1 MNKTPI
7 TRPLLSMTS
16 QRIRR
21 SAIAAAI
28 LLSAQALNAGT
39 LTIDD
44 GVVIK
49 FGADAQLV
57 VRDQLVAGKDVT
69 LTSQKDDSA
78 GGPSASTPQSPASG
92 DWRGLRIEKSAA
104 AAAAGGPFTLN
115 GWSVRYAG
123 PAPGSS
129 VPGAALT
136 LRGGSPGLQFLSLSD
151 SDVGL
156 QLLDGAQP
164 AITGAS
170 FLRNGTG
177 LLASGSSGATVTG
190 SQFVGNRNWG
200 VNNQTPS
207 VVLNAR
213 GNWWGHPSGAKDSVG
228 NPQGQGDAVS
238 TGVDHGAPL
247 AAAPLLNPSLRLA
260 YPSNYFAQ
268 RNVLF
273 ELACINATEYR
284 IAEGGA
290 FAGLAFQ
297 ALNNERAQV
306 ELTLS
311 AGDGLKAV
319 SAQCRNA
326 AGTLVTA
333 SLAGGV
339 RIDTEAPQLAIANPG
354 AGSVISQSVSI
365 DASASDGGGIA
376 SVAFHIDGALK
387 TTDTTAPYSFAWNI
401 DSETDGEHSL
411 RVVATDA
418 VGRTSEQTR
427 SVTLARVP
435 LGPDTQ
441 GPDVSNVRLGAAALT
456 NGAVIAT
463 SGNVSFSASDRSGI
477 ARAELLLDD
486 AVITTASGTSSFSAA
501 LNIDAVANG
510 AHTLAL
516 RVVDSL
522 GNATLQSYSVTVAH
536 AAPAT
541 PAISE
546 PTNGTVTR
554 AASIT
559 VTGTAP
565 AGSSVQVF
573 RGGQAQG
580 ALITIGSDGRFNT
593 TVELLSGA
601 NLIQAQ
607 ASNAHGSSA
616 LSSGVNVTRDTSVPG
631 SPSNLSA
638 VALSGGPVKLSW
650 TRSSDVNA
658 VGYQIYRSPN
668 SFTLIGEAT
677 RVNASVVNAN
687 TYEDLPPND
696 GSWTYRVVAVNTA
709 ATPSEP
715 TNAASAT
722 SDSTAPVA
730 VSVAYSSTGKTDPAS
745 GAFGQGRIDLV
756 LTTSEP
762 LQTTPYLSIVPQGG
776 SPITVN
782 LSKTGETAYQ
792 GSFLISG
799 NTPSGVADA
808 LFSARDAVG
817 NRGTQVQ
824 SGATLRIDTQGPIL
838 SGIALTPAAP
848 IRNEGS
854 PTLGAVFTFS
864 KAPAATPQVRYLLS
878 GANRTAV
885 DLALSATSATTYSAS
900 FTLPSDAGQG
910 APETL
915 VFRHTAKDALDNV
928 SSQVAAFNQFQ
939 VYQGELPPLDV
950 PVGLTAKAQPG
961 GKVRLSWQAVEGAN
975 SYQLYRRGPGQ
986 SVLEALARNAG
997 TEYVDSTPADGSYL
1011 YAVATVRQVNGQESL
1026 SGQSAPVSVTTIAN
1040 APGAPQNL
1048 TLTLTGQGIYAAW
1061 QAPLASQ
1068 VDHYRLYR
1076 ASGSTINSIEGLSP
1090 IKSLIKL
1097 TQTYD
1102 SSPSPTQGAYVVT
1115 AVDAAGNESALSN
1128 SAYLNASLLPVRN
1141 LKAEQL
1147 GNALPLVSWS
1157 APNGNVAGYKVY
1169 VGPDSAPVLLTPA
1182 PITATQFEDTGFTS
1196 GERRY
1201 SVATVDANGIE
1212 LASSV
1217 LLPNVSGQIASGLP
1231 LLRGVMNRVQV
1242 QLTNTSAQTLGGV
1255 TALVRV
1261 PVNAQST
1268 QFKDHRSAAISLA
1281 PNETRLVPVV
1291 VGGYAELPGA
1301 PQLLVGVEIAPEDGP
1316 HVMIA
1321 RHQTVQVGEGA
1332 LVVGMTTEAFTRGAT
1347 GQVKLTIENT
1357 SEVDVE
1363 LLTANANGAQP
1374 SSELRFKILDADG
1387 NVLATQPYQ
1396 QALGANVVTL
1406 TNGQTVARI
1415 AAGSSYV
1422 SEVFELNVP
1431 SASPKSIRVKLE
1443 VDQLRYHSG
1452 QPDQILIT
1460 GRGSEKTVPLGETAY
1475 LGEVSN
1481 VTPVSSFGD
1490 QDIVISGRAIE
1501 RSSSA
1506 PMPNARLKLVLNQQG
1521 FERTFQV
1528 LTDGSGAFSH
1538 SFKPTVTDAGLFK
1551 VSAVHPDITDRPEQ
1565 KSFTINRVTVSP
1577 ALAKLNLPKNYPF
1590 TLPFKVSA
1598 GAGTSATHLRLTL
1611 DAVNQPT
1618 GQIPAGVEV
1627 TLAAPVNVVERQTL
1641 NIPAV
1646 FSATHEAQPT
1656 GALIFN
1662 VVADESPN
1670 APLGV
1675 VRVDYTLSEATPY
1688 LVSTPSF
1695 VETGLA
1701 QGAAQVEPVAIK
1713 NSGLQ
1718 EAINLQFSLSR
1729 PDGSA
1734 VPSWVSIASQA
1745 NGTLAVGETRS
1756 IDLSF
1761 TPPAS
1766 VAEGLYEFWLN
1777 IVGDNVPAQTVK
1789 VYASLSQSGQ
1799 GNVLFKASDIYTATV
1814 GKDGQL
1820 IQGLPGASI
1829 TLQNE
1834 EVPTIALEMVS
1845 DNLGEA
1851 LFQNVPTGR
1860 YRFKAKAN
1868 NHQEVS
1874 GRLQIKPGITLNQP
1888 VFLNNSLITVE
1899 WNVREIIIEDR
1910 YDITLSATFE
1920 TDVPVA
1926 VVVMQPASVNLPKM
1940 AEGDVYFGELS
1951 LTNHGLLRADNLRQT
1966 LPRSDPYFR
1975 FEFLSPVP
1983 SSLGAKER
1991 VTLPYRVVALQ
2002 SLEAAASGGEA
2013 SGGGCYNYNNSTTV
2027 ESECECANGALSKG
2041 ATSTNWFAYSNSTC
2055 PAPTGG
2061 KPTPIPLIEAIRP
2074 HCSSWCGNSC
2084 CASGGNGG
2092 GGGVGALLPGG
2103 PRCVGIPRNGV
2114 EYNPG
2119 TCSAP

>member
-1 MNKTPI
+1 MTTTPI
-7 TRPLLSMTS
+7 TRPLFSMKS

-21 SAIAAAI
+21 SAIAVAAV
-28 LLSAQALNAGT
+28 LLSAQVLGAGT

-49 FGADAQLV
+49 FGPEAQLV
-57 VRDQLVAGKDVT
+57 VRDQLSPGRDVT
-69 LTSQKDDSA
+69 LTSQKDDSVGGQA
-78 GGPSASTPQSPASG
+78 GATPQTPAAG

-104 AAAAGGPFTLN
+104 AGGQFTLN

-123 PAPGSS
+123 PAPGATA
-129 VPGAALT
+129 PAAALT
-136 LRGGSPGLQFLSLSD
+136 LRGWSPGLQFLNLSD

-156 QLLDGAQP
+156 QLLDGAHP
-164 AITGAS
+164 AITGSS

-177 LLASGSSGATVTG
+177 LLASDSSAATVTG
-190 SQFVGNRNWG
+190 SQFVGNRDTG
-200 VNNQTPS
+200 VTNQTPS

-213 GNWWGHPSGAKDSVG
+213 GNWWGHASGAKDSVG

-247 AAAPLLNPSLRLA
+247 AAAPLLNPSIRLA
-260 YPSNYFAQ
+260 RPSTYFAQ

-273 ELACINATEYR
+273 DIACTNASEYR

-290 FAGLAFQ
+290 FSGVAFQ
-297 ALNNERAQV
+297 PLGAERAQA

-311 AGDGLKAV
+311 AGDGVKPV

-326 AGTLVTA
+326 AGTIVTA

-339 RIDTEAPQLAIANPG
+339 RIDTEAPVVAIANPA

-365 DASASDGGGIA
+365 DASASDGGGIT

-387 TTDTTAPYSFAWNI
+387 ATDTAAPYSFAWNI
-401 DSETDGEHSL
+401 DSEPDGEHSL
-411 RVVATDA
+411 LVVATDA

-435 LGPDTQ
+435 LGPDTE
-441 GPDVSNVRLGAAALT
+441 GPDVSNIRLGASVLT

-463 SGNVSFSASDRSGI
+463 SGFVTFTASDRSGI

-486 AVITTASGTSSFSAA
+486 AVVATASGTSNFSAA

-516 RVVDSL
+516 RVIDSL
-522 GNATLQSYSVTVAH
+522 GNTTVQTFSVAVAH
-536 AAPAT
+536 AAPAA
-541 PAISE
+541 PSLSE
-546 PTNGTVTR
+546 PVNGSVTR
-554 AASIT
+554 ATATT
-559 VTGTAP
+559 VGGTAP
-565 AGSSVQVF
+565 AGSNVQVF

-580 ALITIGSDGRFNT
+580 GLIAVGSNGRFT
-593 TVELLSGA
+593 TTLELQPGA

-607 ASNAHGSSA
+607 ASNAHGSSE
-616 LSSGVNVTRDTSVPG
+616 LSAGVTITLDTTVPG
-631 SPSNLSA
+631 SPSNL
-638 VALSGGPVKLSW
+638 VATALTGGPVKLTW
-650 TRSSDVNA
+650 TRATDANV
-658 VGYQIYRSPN
+658 VGYQIYRAPN

-677 RVNASVVNAN
+677 KVNGSMVTAN

-696 GSWTYRVVAVNTA
+696 GSWTYRVVAVNAA

-715 TNAASAT
+715 TNAASAA
-722 SDSTAPVA
+722 SDSKAPEA
-730 VSVAYSSTGKTDPAS
+730 VSIVYATSGKTDPAT
-745 GAFGQGRIDLV
+745 GALGQGRVDLT

-776 SPITVN
+776 SPITVS

-792 GSFLISG
+792 GSFLIAG

-817 NRGTQVQ
+817 NRGTQVRA
-824 SGATLRIDTQGPIL
+824 GATLKIDTQGPIL
-838 SGIALTPAAP
+838 TSIELTPAAP

-854 PTLGAVFTFS
+854 PNLSAVLTFS
-864 KAPAATPQVRYLLS
+864 KAPAAVPQVRYLLS

-885 DLALSATSATTYSAS
+885 DLTLTATSATTYSAS
-900 FTLPSDAGQG
+900 FTLPADAGQG

-915 VFRHTAKDALDNV
+915 SLRHTAKDALDNV

-939 VYQGELPPLDV
+939 VYQGDLPPLDV
-950 PVGLTAKAQPG
+950 PIGLSAKAQPG
-961 GKVRLSWQAVEGAN
+961 GKVRLSWQAVDGAS

-986 SVLEALARNAG
+986 PALEALARNAG
-997 TEYVDSTPADGSYL
+997 TEYIDSTPADGSYL

-1048 TLTLTGQGIYAAW
+1048 TLTLTGQGIYATW

-1076 ASGSTINSIEGLSP
+1076 ATGTAINSVEGLSP
-1090 IKSLIKL
+1090 IKTLIKL

-1102 SSPSPTQGAYVVT
+1102 TSPSPTQGAYVVT
-1115 AVDAAGNESALSN
+1115 AVDAAGNESAISN

-1141 LKAEQL
+1141 LKVEQL
-1147 GNALPLVSWS
+1147 GNALPLVSWT

-1169 VGPDSAPVLLTPA
+1169 VGPESGPVLLTPA
-1182 PITATQFEDTGFTS
+1182 PIAATQFEDTGFTS

-1201 SVATVDANGIE
+1201 TVATVDANGIE

-1231 LLRGVMNRVQV
+1231 LLRGVMNRLQVQV
-1242 QLTNTSAQTLGGV
+1242 TNTSAQTLGNV

-1268 QFKDHRSAAISLA
+1268 QFKDHRSAVLSLA

-1291 VGGYAELPGA
+1291 VGGYADLPGA
-1301 PQLLVGVEIAPEDGP
+1301 PQVLVGIEIAPEDGP
-1316 HVMIA
+1316 RVTLA
-1321 RHQTVQVGEGA
+1321 RSQTVQVGEGA
-1332 LVVGMTTEAFTRGAT
+1332 LVVGLATESFTRGAT

-1357 SEVDVE
+1357 TEVDVE
-1363 LLTANANGAQP
+1363 LLTATGNGAHP
-1374 SSELRFKILDADG
+1374 SNELRFKILDADG

-1396 QALGANVVTL
+1396 HALGANVVTL

-1431 SASPKSIRVKLE
+1431 SASPNSIRVKLE
-1443 VDQLRYHSG
+1443 VDKLRYHSA
-1452 QPDQILIT
+1452 QADEIQIT
-1460 GRGSEKTVPLGETAY
+1460 GRGSEKSVSLGETAY
-1475 LGEVSN
+1475 LGEVTDVS
-1481 VTPVSSFGD
+1481 PISSFGD
-1490 QDIVISGRAIE
+1490 QDVVISGRAIE
-1501 RSSSA
+1501 RSSAA

-1521 FERTFQV
+1521 FERSFQV
-1528 LTDGSGAFSH
+1528 LTDSAGVFSYT
-1538 SFKPTVTDAGLFK
+1538 FKPTVTDAGLFK

-1590 TLPFKVSA
+1590 TIPFKVTA

-1618 GQIPAGVEV
+1618 GQIPDGVEV

-1646 FSATHEAQPT
+1646 FSATHEAQPS

-1701 QGAAQVEPVAIK
+1701 QGSAQIESVSIK

-1718 EAINLQFSLSR
+1718 EAINLQFSLSQ

-1734 VPSWVSIASQA
+1734 VPSWVAIASQA
-1745 NGTLAVGETRS
+1745 NGSLPVGETRTV
-1756 IDLSF
+1756 DLSF
-1761 TPPAS
+1761 TPSAS
-1766 VAEGLYEFWLN
+1766 VAEGVYEFWLN
-1777 IVGDNVPAQTVK
+1777 IVGDNVAAQTVK

-1799 GNVLFKASDIYTATV
+1799 GNVLFKAADIYTATV

-1820 IQGLPGASI
+1820 IQGLQGASI

-1834 EVPTIALEMVS
+1834 DVPTITLEMVT

-1860 YRFKAKAN
+1860 YQFKAKAN

-1874 GRLQIKPGITLNQP
+1874 GRLQIKPGITQNQP
-1888 VFLNNSLITVE
+1888 LFLNYNLITVE

-1920 TDVPVA
+1920 TDVPAA
-1926 VVVMQPASVNLPKM
+1926 VVVMQPSSVNLPAM
-1940 AEGDVYFGELS
+1940 AAGDVYYGELS
-1951 LTNHGLLRADNLRQT
+1951 LTNHGLIRADGLKQT
-1966 LPRSDPYFR
+1966 LPRSDGFFR

-2002 SLEAAASGGEA
+2002 SLEDAANSATA
-2013 SGGGCYNYNNSTTV
+2013 SGGGCHNYNNSTTV
-2027 ESECECANGALSKG
+2027 EYEFECANGAETSS
-2041 ATSTNWFAYSNSTC
+2041 ATSTNWFSYSNSTC
-2055 PAPTGG
+2055 PAPPGSS
-2061 KPTPIPLIEAIRP
+2061 TPAPWTRP
-2074 HCSSWCGNSC
+2074 GCLAWCGDKC
-2084 CASGGNGG
+2084 CAGGGPGGSGG
-2092 GGGVGALLPGG
+2092 GGGILPGG
-2103 PRCVGIPRNGV
+2103 PRCVNIPRNGV

>member
-1 MNKTPI
+1 MTTTPI
-7 TRPLLSMTS
+7 TRPLFPMMS

-21 SAIAAAI
+21 PAMALATV
-28 LLSAQALNAGT
+28 LLSTQVVGAGT
-39 LTIDD
+39 LTIDE
-44 GVVIK
+44 GVVVK
-49 FGADAQLV
+49 FGPEAQLV
-57 VRDQLVAGKDVT
+57 VRDHLSPGQNVI

-78 GGPSASTPQSPASG
+78 GGPSASTPQTPASG

-104 AAAAGGPFTLN
+104 AGGSFTLN

-123 PAPGSS
+123 PAQGSS

-136 LRGGSPGLQFLSLSD
+136 LRGWSPGLQLLSVSD

-156 QLLDGAQP
+156 YLLDGAHP
-164 AITGAS
+164 AITGSS

-177 LLASGSSGATVTG
+177 LLATGSSAATVTG
-190 SQFVGNRNWG
+190 SQFVGNRNAG

-213 GNWWGHPSGAKDSVG
+213 GNWWGHVSGAKDAVG
-228 NPQGQGDAVS
+228 NPQGQGDAVT

-247 AAAPLLNPSLRLA
+247 AAAPLLNPSIRLA
-260 YPSNYFAQ
+260 RPATYFAQ

-273 ELACINATEYR
+273 DIACVNATEYR

-290 FAGLAFQ
+290 FSGVAFQ
-297 ALNNERAQV
+297 SLSAERAQV

-311 AGDGLKAV
+311 AGDGVKPV

-326 AGTLVTA
+326 AGTIVTA

-339 RIDTEAPQLAIANPG
+339 RIDTEAPVVAISNPA

-365 DASASDGGGIA
+365 DANASDGGGIA

-387 TTDTTAPYSFAWNI
+387 TIDASPPYSYAWNV
-401 DSETDGEHSL
+401 DSEVDGEHSL
-411 RVVATDA
+411 RVVAIDA

-441 GPDVSNVRLGAAALT
+441 GPDVSNIRLGVSVLT

-463 SGNVSFSASDRSGI
+463 SGSITFTASDRSGI

-486 AVITTASGTSSFSAA
+486 VVISSASGSSSFSAP

-510 AHTLAL
+510 PHTLAL

-522 GNATLQSYSVTVAH
+522 GNATLQTFTVSVAH
-536 AAPAT
+536 AAPAAPSFT
-541 PAISE
+541 EPA
-546 PTNGTVTR
+546 NGTVTR
-554 AASIT
+554 VASAT
-559 VTGTAP
+559 VGGSAP
-565 AGSSVQVF
+565 AGSNVQVF

-580 ALITIGSDGRFNT
+580 ALIAVGSNGRFT
-593 TVELLSGA
+593 TTLGLLPGA

-616 LSSGVNVTRDTSVPG
+616 LSAGVTVTLDTTVPG
-631 SPSNLSA
+631 SPSNL
-638 VALSGGPVKLSW
+638 VAAALIGGPVKLTW
-650 TRSSDVNA
+650 ARATDANA
-658 VGYQIYRSPN
+658 VGYQIYRAPT
-668 SFTLIGEAT
+668 SFTLIGEASK
-677 RVNASVVNAN
+677 VNGSVVTAN

-696 GSWTYRVVAVNTA
+696 GAWTYRVVAVNA
-709 ATPSEP
+709 AGTPSAP

-722 SDSTAPVA
+722 ADSRAPEA
-730 VSVAYSSTGKTDPAS
+730 VSIVYTTTGKVDPAT
-745 GAFGQGRIDLV
+745 GAHGQGRMDLV

-762 LQTTPYLSIVPQGG
+762 LQTTPYLSVVPQGG
-776 SPITVN
+776 SPITVS
-782 LSKTGETAYQ
+782 LTKTSETAYQ

-799 NTPSGVADA
+799 NTPSGMADA

-817 NRGTQVQ
+817 NRGTLVRA
-824 SGATLRIDTQGPIL
+824 GAMLRIDTQGPIL
-838 SGIALTPAAP
+838 SSIVLTPAAP

-854 PTLGAVFTFS
+854 PSLGAVFTFS
-864 KAPAATPQVRYLLS
+864 KAPAATPQLRYLLS
-878 GANRTAV
+878 GPNRTAV
-885 DLALSATSATTYSAS
+885 DLALTATSATTYSAS
-900 FTLPSDAGQG
+900 FTLPTDAGQG

-915 VFRHTAKDALDNV
+915 SFRQTARDALDNV

-939 VYQGELPPLDV
+939 VYQGDLPPLDV
-950 PVGLTAKAQPG
+950 PIGLSARAQPG
-961 GKVRLSWQAVEGAN
+961 GKVRLSWQAVEGVN
-975 SYQLYRRGPGQ
+975 SYQIYRRSPGQ
-986 SVLEALARNAG
+986 PALEPLVRNAG
-997 TEYVDSTPADGSYL
+997 AEYIDSTPADGTYL

-1026 SGQSAPVSVTTIAN
+1026 SGQSASVSVTTIAN

-1048 TLTLTGQGIYAAW
+1048 TLTLTGQGIYATW

-1076 ASGSTINSIEGLSP
+1076 ATGTAINSIEGLTP
-1090 IKSLIKL
+1090 IKTLIKL

-1102 SSPSPTQGAYVVT
+1102 TSPSPTQGAYVVT
-1115 AVDAAGNESALSN
+1115 AVDAAGNESAISN
-1128 SAYLNASLLPVRN
+1128 STYLNASLLPVRN
-1141 LKAEQL
+1141 LRVEQL
-1147 GNALPLVSWS
+1147 GNALPVVSWT

-1169 VGPDSAPVLLTPA
+1169 VGPESSPVLLTPA
-1182 PITATQFEDTGFTS
+1182 PIAATRFEDTGFTS

-1201 SVATVDANGIE
+1201 TVATVDANGIE
-1212 LASSV
+1212 LASTV
-1217 LLPNVSGQIASGLP
+1217 LLPNVSSQIASGLP

-1242 QLTNTSAQTLGGV
+1242 QVTNTSAQTLGSV

-1261 PVNAQST
+1261 PVNAQAT
-1268 QFKDHRSAAISLA
+1268 EFRDHRSVALSLA

-1301 PQLLVGVEIAPEDGP
+1301 PQVLVGIDIAPEDGP
-1316 HVMIA
+1316 QVTLA
-1321 RHQTVQVGEGA
+1321 RSQAVAVGEGA
-1332 LVVGMTTEAFTRGAT
+1332 LVVGLTTESFTRGAT
-1347 GQVKLTIENT
+1347 GQVRLTIENT
-1357 SEVDVE
+1357 TEVDVE
-1363 LLTANANGAQP
+1363 LLTATGNGANP
-1374 SSELRFKILDADG
+1374 SNELRFKILDVDG
-1387 NVLATQPYQ
+1387 NVLATQPYK

-1422 SEVFELNVP
+1422 SEMFELNVP
-1431 SASPKSIRVKLE
+1431 SASPRSIRVKLE
-1443 VDQLRYHSG
+1443 VDKLRYHSG

-1460 GRGSEKTVPLGETAY
+1460 GRGSEKTLPLGETAY
-1475 LGEVSN
+1475 LGEVTN
-1481 VTPVSSFGD
+1481 VNPISSFGD
-1490 QDIVISGRAIE
+1490 QDVVITGRAIE
-1501 RSSSA
+1501 RRSSA

-1528 LTDGSGAFSH
+1528 LTDNSGAFSH
-1538 SFKPTVTDAGLFK
+1538 TFKPTVTDAGLFK

-1565 KSFTINRVTVSP
+1565 RSFTINRVTVSP
-1577 ALAKLNLPKNYPF
+1577 ALSKLNLPKNYPF
-1590 TLPFKVSA
+1590 TIPFKVTA
-1598 GAGTSATHLRLTL
+1598 GSGTSATNLRLTL

-1618 GQIPAGVEV
+1618 GQIPVGVAVE
-1627 TLAAPVNVVERQTL
+1627 LNAPVNVVERQTL
-1641 NIPAV
+1641 NIPAI
-1646 FSATHEAQPT
+1646 FTATNEAQPT

-1662 VVADESPN
+1662 VVADEKPN

-1701 QGAAQVEPVAIK
+1701 QGAAQVESVSIK

-1734 VPSWVSIASQA
+1734 VPSWVAIASQA
-1745 NGTLAVGETRS
+1745 NGSLPVGDARTVD
-1756 IDLSF
+1756 ISF
-1761 TPPAS
+1761 TPSAS
-1766 VAEGLYEFWLN
+1766 VTEGVYEFWLN
-1777 IVGDNVPAQTVK
+1777 IVGDNVPAQTVR

-1799 GNVLFKASDIYTATV
+1799 GNVLFKASDIYTATI

-1820 IQGLPGASI
+1820 IQGLRGATI

-1834 EVPTIALEMVS
+1834 DVSTISLEMAT

-1860 YRFKAKAN
+1860 YQFKAKAS

-1874 GRLQIKPGITLNQP
+1874 GRLQVKPGITLNQP
-1888 VFLNNSLITVE
+1888 VFLNNTVITVE
-1899 WNVREIIIEDR
+1899 WNVREITIEDR

-1926 VVVMQPASVNLPKM
+1926 VVVLAPSSVNLPKM
-1940 AEGDVYFGELS
+1940 AAGDVYFGELS
-1951 LTNHGLLRADNLRQT
+1951 LTNHGLVRADKLQQT

-1975 FEFLSPVP
+1975 FEFLTTVP
-1983 SSLGAKER
+1983 SSLGPKER
-1991 VTLPYRVVALQ
+1991 VTLPYRVIALQ
-2002 SLEAAASGGEA
+2002 SLESASSSATA
-2013 SGGGCYNYNNSTTV
+2013 SGGGCHNYNNSTTV
-2027 ESECECANGALSKG
+2027 ESECECANGATSKG
-2041 ATSTNWFAYSNSTC
+2041 ATSTNWFAFSNSTC
-2055 PAPTGG
+2055 PVPPGSS
-2061 KPTPIPLIEAIRP
+2061 TPPVVWTPPA
-2074 HCSSWCGNSC
+2074 CTAWCGNKC
-2084 CASGGNGG
+2084 CAGGGPGG
-2092 GGGVGALLPGG
+2092 GGGGGGGYLPGG
-2103 PRCVGIPRNGV
+2103 PRCVAIPRNGV
-2114 EYNPG
+2114 EFNPG
-2119 TCSAP
+2119 SCSAP